1 MNIIVIVCDTLRR
14 DFLGYYGNDR
24 FGSAQNPSGGHLA
37 PTKMRT
43 PHIDRLASES
53 LIFDNAFIGSFP
65 TIPLRA
71 ELLTGKHVFHTTGWA
86 PLEPGQTTLQSYL
99 QEQGY
104 VTAMITDNV
113 QYLNPGMNYHIG
125 FDACQWIR
133 GHQADR
139 WRTYHKPIEFP
150 CDPSK
155 LRQPEMLV
163 VPHLRNNRNRTHE
176 REWHDPQTVQAAIDW
191 LEENY
196 LQERFL
202 LYLDLFGIHEPWD
215 PPQHYVDMYDP
226 GYEGEK
232 VILPRYDYAG
242 YMSDA
247 ELRHCRALYAGM
259 ITMTDAWLG
268 RLFAKLETLDLWES
282 TAILFMSDHGFY
294 LGEHGFVG
302 KHTVLDRKDG
312 WPLYTTVAH
321 VPLLLKLPG
330 DGATTAGRRVTDL
343 VQPVD
348 LMPTLL
354 ELGGVSPPDGLHGHS
369 LLPVLRGEDGARRG
383 LAVSSPALSTEPDS
397 LVYSTITDGEW
408 TLVDGGSRA
417 HWELYH
423 LPSDPSQAANLAAE
437 QPATAQR
444 LHDEYIAFLQ
454 RIGTADAKLALRTV
468 A

>member
-1 MNIIVIVCDTLRR
+1 MNIIIIVCDTLRR
-14 DFLGYYGNDR
+14 DFLGYYGND
-24 FGSAQNPSGGHLA
+24 L
-37 PTKMRT
+37 MRT

-86 PLEPGQTTLQSYL
+86 PLEPRQTTLQSYL

-312 WPLYTTVAH
+312 WPLYTTVSH

-330 DGATTAGRRVTDL
+330 VGATSAGRRVADL

-397 LVYSTITDGEW
+397 LVYSSITDGEW

-423 LPSDPSQAANLAAE
+423 LPSDPSQAANLVEEHSQTAE
-437 QPATAQR
+437 R
-444 LHDEYIAFLQ
+444 LHYEFIAFLQ

>member
-1 MNIIVIVCDTLRR
+1 MNIIVIICDTLRR
-14 DFLGYYGNDR
+14 DFLGYYGNGR
-24 FGSAQNPSGGHLA
+24 
-37 PTKMRT
+37 MRT

-53 LIFDNAFIGSFP
+53 LIFDRAFIGSFP

-71 ELLTGKHVFHTTGWA
+71 ELMTGQHVFHTTGWA
-86 PLEPGQTTLQSYL
+86 PLAPGQTTLQSYL
-99 QEQGY
+99 QGQGY

-113 QYLNPGMNYHIG
+113 QYLNPGMNYHVG

-139 WRTYHKPIEFP
+139 WRTSHTPVVFP
-150 CDPSK
+150 CNPAK
-155 LRQPEMLV
+155 LRQPDFLV

-176 REWHDPQTVQAAIDW
+176 REWHDPQTIQAAMDW

-196 LQERFL
+196 RQERFL

-215 PPQHYVDMYDP
+215 PPQAYVDLYDP
-226 GYEGEK
+226 GYQGEK
-232 VILPRYDYAG
+232 VILPRYDRVG

-259 ITMTDAWLG
+259 ITMTDLWLG
-268 RLFAKLETLDLWES
+268 RLFAKLETLDLWDD

-294 LGEHGFVG
+294 LGEHGYVG
-302 KHTVLDRKDG
+302 KHTVLDHKDG

-321 VPLLLKLPG
+321 VPVLLKLADAASPAG
-330 DGATTAGRRVTDL
+330 MGMNDRGRRVTDL

-354 ELGGVSPPDGLHGHS
+354 ELGGVTPPDGLHGNS
-369 LLPVLRGEDGARRG
+369 LLPALRAEGGSRRE
-383 LAVSSPALSTEPDS
+383 LAVSSPRLATDPDYR
-397 LVYSTITDGEW
+397 VYSTVTDGEW
-408 TLVDGGSRA
+408 TLIDGGSRES
-417 HWELYH
+417 WELYH
-423 LPSDPSQAANLAAE
+423 LTSDPSQAANVVAE
-437 QPATAQR
+437 QPQIAER
-444 LHDEYIAFLQ
+444 LHRAYIGYLED
-454 RIGTADAKLALRTV
+454 IGTADEKLALRTV

>member
-1 MNIIVIVCDTLRR
+1 MNIIVIICDTLRR
-14 DFLGYYGNDR
+14 DFLGYYGN
-24 FGSAQNPSGGHLA
+24 SWMQ
-37 PTKMRT
+37 T
-43 PHIDRLASES
+43 PHIDRLAAQS

-71 ELLTGKHVFHTTGWA
+71 ELMTGKHVFHTTGWA

-99 QEQGY
+99 QLQGY

-113 QYLNPGMNYHIG
+113 QYLNPGMNYHAG

-139 WRTYHKPIEFP
+139 WRTSHTPVEFP
-150 CDPSK
+150 CDPAK
-155 LRQPEMLV
+155 LRQPEKLV

-176 REWHDPQTVQAAIDW
+176 REWHDPQTIQAAIDW

-196 LQERFL
+196 RHERFF

-226 GYEGEK
+226 GYVGKK

-242 YMSDA
+242 YMSEA

-259 ITMTDAWLG
+259 ISMTDAWLG
-268 RLFAKLETLDLWES
+268 QLFAKLDSLALWDN

-294 LGEHGFVG
+294 LGEHGYVG
-302 KHTVLDRKDG
+302 KHTVLNHKDG

-330 DGATTAGRRVTDL
+330 EATTAGGRRISDL

-348 LMPTLL
+348 VMPTLL
-354 ELGGVSPPDGLHGHS
+354 DLGGVTLPDGLHGQS
-369 LLPVLRGEDGARRG
+369 LLPGLRGETGRRRD
-383 LAVSSPALSTEPDS
+383 LAVSSPRLATDAEHRVFSS
-397 LVYSTITDGEW
+397 ITDGNW
-408 TLVDGGSRA
+408 TLIDGGSRDS
-417 HWELYH
+417 WELYH
-423 LPSDPSQAANLAAE
+423 LPSDPFQAENRVAE
-437 QPATAQR
+437 QPDIAER
-444 LHDEYIAFLQ
+444 LHSEYIAYLKH
-454 RIGTADAKLALRTV
+454 IGTDGKKLALRAV
-468 A
+468 Q

>member
-1 MNIIVIVCDTLRR
+1 MNIIVIICDTLRR

-24 FGSAQNPSGGHLA
+24 
-37 PTKMRT
+37 MRT
-43 PHIDRLASES
+43 PHIDSLAAQS

-71 ELLTGKHVFHTTGWA
+71 ELLTGQHVFHTTGWA
-86 PLEPGQTTLQSYL
+86 PLAPEQTTLQSSL

-104 VTAMITDNV
+104 VTAMISDNI
-113 QYLNPGMNYHIG
+113 QYLNPGMNYQVG
-125 FDACQWIR
+125 FNACQWIR

-139 WRTYHKPIEFP
+139 WRTSHTPVEFP
-150 CDPSK
+150 CDPAK

-163 VPHLRNNRNRTHE
+163 VPHLTNNRNRIHE
-176 REWHDPQTVQAAIDW
+176 REWHDPQTIQAAIDW

-196 LQERFL
+196 LQERFF

-242 YMSDA
+242 YMSEA

-268 RLFAKLETLDLWES
+268 RLFAKLELLDLWDS
-282 TAILFMSDHGFY
+282 SAILFMSDHGFY

-330 DGATTAGRRVTDL
+330 NGSAASGLRTSEL

-354 ELGGVSPPDGLHGHS
+354 ELGGASPPDGLHGHS
-369 LLPVLRGEDGARRG
+369 LLPGLRGEDGTRRE
-383 LAVSSPALSTEPDS
+383 LAISSPRLSLDPDE
-397 LVYSTITDGEW
+397 LVYSSVTDGEW
-408 TLVDGGSRA
+408 TLIDGGSRER
-417 HWELYH
+417 WELYH
-423 LPSDPSQAANLAAE
+423 LPTDPAQAVNRIGEHKETAE
-437 QPATAQR
+437 R
-444 LHDEYIAFLQ
+444 LHGEYIAYLE

>member
-24 FGSAQNPSGGHLA
+24 FWSAQNPSGGHLA

-86 PLEPGQTTLQSYL
+86 PLEPGQATLQSYL

-113 QYLNPGMNYHIG
+113 QYLNPGMNYHVG

-176 REWHDPQTVQAAIDW
+176 REWHDPQTV
-191 LEENY
+191 
-196 LQERFL
+196 
-202 LYLDLFGIHEPWD
+202 
-215 PPQHYVDMYDP
+215 P
-226 GYEGEK
+226 GG
-232 VILPRYDYAG
+232 D
-242 YMSDA
+242 
-247 ELRHCRALYAGM
+247 
-259 ITMTDAWLG
+259 
-268 RLFAKLETLDLWES
+268 RL
-282 TAILFMSDHGFY
+282 
-294 LGEHGFVG
+294 
-302 KHTVLDRKDG
+302 
-312 WPLYTTVAH
+312 
-321 VPLLLKLPG
+321 
-330 DGATTAGRRVTDL
+330 AGR
-343 VQPVD
+343 
-348 LMPTLL
+348 
-354 ELGGVSPPDGLHGHS
+354 ELSP
-369 LLPVLRGEDGARRG
+369 GAF
-383 LAVSSPALSTEPDS
+383 PALSGPLSE
-397 LVYSTITDGEW
+397 STSRGTRHSITW
-408 TLVDGGSRA
+408 ICTIRA
-417 HWELYH
+417 MK
-423 LPSDPSQAANLAAE
+423 
-437 QPATAQR
+437 
-444 LHDEYIAFLQ
+444 
-454 RIGTADAKLALRTV
+454 AKR
-468 A
+468 